1 MRRVP
6 IHFVDCVCALTVA
19 IAFASS
25 ATAQTSKWVTTG
37 VTGRLIYVPDAEG
50 DRILDFS
57 NVGYKGRGSE
67 LLPNDIATVRTVS
80 PITGDDTANIQAAIN
95 AVSAMPLGANG
106 YRGAVLLTAGDYDIA
121 TQLNINTSGV
131 VLRGVGRDTTG
142 TVLHARGAT
151 QRTLIQING
160 TGSQSLTGSVYNMI
174 DKVVPAGA
182 NTASTEPTRT
192 ARWMSCTPSNSAA
205 TSPIFSARRD
215 VRVDR
220 PGTQAW
226 VNAIGMDHPPGNGPA
241 WVPSEFNLD
250 SDRIITR
257 IEGNRVFVDAPLAT
271 SFTTQFG
278 GGTLQ
283 RYTWTGRIQNV
294 GIENLRAESDF
305 NPAETNGSDFIDED
319 HAWTFVSTDKSQN
332 VWFRNSLAKYF
343 GYAAAL
349 ANDESKWFTVDNVIN
364 EEPVSIVTGSRR
376 YSFDLDGQMGFVN
389 NVQSDKGRHNFVN
402 NGAAATTGPNVFHN
416 SIATNARDDAGPH
429 RRWSTGTLFDNITTQ
444 GERINA
450 RNRGNFGTSHGWS
463 GANMVIWNSTASGYY
478 VQNPPTSQNWLIGS
492 IGPIQNDTTF
502 GPQPPGNYD
511 SAGTKVTIGGKQSL
525 YDAQSNDSANIR
537 TFHWTTASGSGNW
550 NDQLAWQEKAKPG
563 VYAVHLR
570 DYMLG
575 DMDNFTND
583 GAGSVDMPYV
593 DPAWRAMI
601 LGSSSNPI
609 AGFDDPNFN
618 RNIAFTVQHQ
628 LDAGERV
635 VHGFLALSL
644 KATASDVSTD
654 FIRLFDSAA
663 NHLRTFSSL
672 GWTSQINTSAPFVG
686 VIDMGQYLDQ
696 LQTGSINVQVNDDTA
711 VDWAIYTAAVA
722 TPIVD
727 PTGPAVFLDGGSVR
741 VDSVISPVASL
752 TNGSATAA
760 SLAIAATGS
769 LSVNHAYQ
777 QATNAKLKIEI
788 AGSAAGQFGRI
799 DIGDDA
805 MLGGTLALDL
815 VNGYM
820 PTAGTEF
827 EIVSAKSL
835 LGTTFATTTLPN
847 LGILLQ
853 WQIDY
858 EPGAVI
864 ARVLPAV
871 LAGDYN
877 HDGTVDAADYLVWRK
892 TLGTSVSSFGDGA
905 DGNRNGTVEEDDYLV
920 WRTHFGQTA
929 GGGSSAGK
937 NPTQV
942 PEPIMVAQLIV
953 LLSFYGRRS
962 RR

>member
-1 MRRVP
+1 MHRVP
-6 IHFVDCVCALTVA
+6 IYFVDCVCALTVA
-19 IAFASS
+19 VASASPS
-25 ATAQTSKWVTTG
+25 AAQTSKWVTTG

-57 NVGYKGRGSE
+57 NVGCKGRGSE
-67 LLPNDIATVRTVS
+67 LLPNDIPTVRTVS
-80 PITGDDTANIQAAIN
+80 PIAGDDTANIQAAIN
-95 AVSAMPLGANG
+95 AVSAMPLQANG

-121 TQLNINTSGV
+121 TQLNINSSGV
-131 VLRGVGRDTTG
+131 VLRGVGRETTG
-142 TVLHARGAT
+142 TVLHARGTT

-160 TGSQSLTGSVYNMI
+160 TGFQSLTGSVYSMI

-182 NTASTEPTRT
+182 NSFRLNSTAGLAVGQT
-192 ARWMSCTPSNSAA
+192 
-205 TSPIFSARRD
+205 
-215 VRVDR
+215 VRVSR

-226 VNAIGMDHPPGNGPA
+226 INAIGMNDPPGDGPA

-283 RYTWTGRIQNV
+283 RYTWSGRIQNV
-294 GIENLRAESDF
+294 GVENLRAESDF
-305 NPAETNGSDFIDED
+305 NPAETSGSDFIDED
-319 HAWTFVSTDKSQN
+319 HAWTFVSTNKSQN

-349 ANDESKWFTVDNVIN
+349 ANTESKWFTVDNVIN

-402 NGAAATTGPNVFHN
+402 NGAAATTGPNVFRN

-450 RNRGNFGTSHGWS
+450 RNRGNWGTSHGWS

-492 IGPIQNDTTF
+492 IGPIQNDLTF

-511 SAGTKVTIGGKQSL
+511 SAGTKVTVGGQQSL

-537 TFHWTTASGSGNW
+537 AFHGPSASGSGNW
-550 NDQLAWQEKAKPG
+550 NDQLAWQEKVKPG

-575 DMDNFTND
+575 DIDSFTND
-583 GAGSVDMPYV
+583 GAGSVDTPYV
-593 DPAWRAMI
+593 DPAWQAMI

-618 RNIAFTVQHQ
+618 RNVAFTVQHQ

-672 GWTSQINTSAPFVG
+672 GWTSQINTSTLFVG

-722 TPIVD
+722 TPITD

-741 VDSVISPVASL
+741 VDSVVSPVASL
-752 TNGSATAA
+752 TNGSVTAA
-760 SLAIAATGS
+760 SLTIAAAGH
-769 LSVNHAYQ
+769 LSVNYAYE
-777 QATNAKLKIEI
+777 QAADSALKIEI
-788 AGSAAGQFGRI
+788 AGPAAGQFGNI
-799 DIGDDA
+799 TVGEGA
-805 MLGGTLALDL
+805 TLGGTLELEL
-815 VNGYM
+815 VNGYV

-827 EIVSAKSL
+827 EIVSAGSL
-835 LGTTFATTTLPN
+835 LGTTFAATTLPI
-847 LGILLQ
+847 LGTLLQ

-858 EPGAVI
+858 GPDAVI
-864 ARVLPAV
+864 ARVLAVV

-877 HDGTVDAADYLVWRK
+877 RDGTVDAADYLIWRK
-892 TLGTSVSSFGDGA
+892 MLGSSVSEVGEGA
-905 DGNRNGTVEEDDYLV
+905 DGNHNRTIDEDDYLV
-920 WRTHFGQTA
+920 WRNHFGQTA
-929 GGGSSAGK
+929 SAASGTVD
-937 NPTQV
+937 NSILA
-942 PEPIMVAQLIV
+942 PEPTTVGPLIV
-953 LLSFYGRRS
+953 SFLFYCRRAA
-962 RR
+962 RRQRVACRWKSEDSAS